1 MSNSPNDNKPVKRRT
16 PKWIR
21 RPGRFLSENKL
32 FAWLAANLAIGFLW
46 FVYKTNSWQVE
57 PADAMDKVKEELPVI
72 AAVWHGQHVLLPAIP
87 MGLKASVMISRSLD
101 GEITARVAQA
111 YGNKTIRASGGRDA
125 RHTLRKGALKGFLE
139 MLAALRDGENV
150 MQTADIPKGTPR
162 RAGPGI
168 VALAQ
173 KSGRPILPLAVASSK
188 RWQLPKSWDLT
199 TINKPF
205 GKSAIVM
212 GNPIWVKSDASQK
225 ELEEARLQV
234 QSSLDQITKRAY
246 ELTGNPENR

>member
-1 MSNSPNDNKPVKRRT
+1 MSNSPKNNNPVKRRT

-21 RPGRFLSENKL
+21 RPGRFLSENRV
-32 FAWLAANLAIGFLW
+32 FAWLVSNLAIAFLW

-57 PADAMDKVKEELPVI
+57 PTEALEKIKEDLPVI

-101 GEITARVAQA
+101 GEITARVAEA

-139 MLAALRDGENV
+139 MLRALREGQNV

-162 RAGPGI
+162 RAGLGI
-168 VALAQ
+168 IALAQ

-205 GKSAIVM
+205 GKSAIVI
-212 GNPIWVKSDASQK
+212 GKPIWVKSDANQK

-234 QSSLDQITKRAY
+234 QTSLDQITLRAY
-246 ELTGNPENR
+246 ELTGKPEKR